1 MAPRDIDHLVLAVRD
16 LDAARETYR
25 RLGFTLTPVARHP
38 WGTANSLV
46 QMHGVFL
53 ELLAVADAAA
63 IPEPTH
69 TAFSFGAFNRDYLK
83 TREGLSML
91 ALQSTDP
98 AADRADFDA
107 HHLPV
112 YEPFRFERSARGPD
126 GAERKVAF
134 SLTFT
139 GDARTHGQAG
149 FFTCQHHH
157 PENFWNAAFQH
168 HPNGARYVASA
179 VFVTRDPADF
189 HEFLTHFTGQH
200 DMLSTSLHVRFSLG
214 QGSVDVLSPVG
225 FKAFFGEDAGPD
237 PRRFTGCRV
246 AVTDLAETERLLRG
260 NDVPFAELSGA
271 LVVPSTFAHGVAVAF
286 VPSAPET
293 PAGR

>member
-1 MAPRDIDHLVLAVRD
+1 MAPRDIDHLVLAVHD

-46 QMHGVFL
+46 QMHGGFL
-53 ELLAVADAAA
+53 ELLAVADTAA
-63 IPEPTH
+63 IPEPTD

-91 ALQSTDP
+91 ALQSSDP
-98 AADRADFDA
+98 AGDRADFDA

-112 YEPFRFERSARGPD
+112 YEPFGFERIARGPD
-126 GAERKVAF
+126 GTERKVAF

-157 PENFWNAAFQH
+157 PENFWNAAFQD
-168 HPNGARYVASA
+168 HPNGAHHVASA

-200 DMLSTSLHVRFSLG
+200 DMLSTSLHVRFTVG
-214 QGSVDVLSPVG
+214 QGSIDVLSPIG
-225 FKAFFGEDAGPD
+225 FQAFFGEDAGPD
-237 PRRFTGCRV
+237 PRRFTGYRIAV
-246 AVTDLAETERLLRG
+246 ADIAATERLLRS
-260 NDVPFAELSGA
+260 NHVPFRSIADA
-271 LVVPSTFAHGVAVAF
+271 LVVPSSFAHGAAIAF
-286 VPSAPET
+286 VIGNP
-293 PAGR
+293 